1 MEQAEDRYMKQ
12 LSKMQRPIPG
22 SSLTNDPE
30 SPLPFERAPEFVNK
44 KAALEAIFSNL
55 IRAEV
60 YSKVMEA
67 LIKGSTVMEITQV
80 LLFEGFRQGKW
91 NPDLFLMLIE
101 PTAYMI
107 MALAERADIEY
118 KIDNEEEEEEED
130 SAINKKF
137 SELSKKIK
145 PSKITSGVIP
155 KEIQKQ
161 IDQLPVESLLA
172 PEEVP
177 IQKKE
182 KSLLT
187 PEV

>member
-1 MEQAEDRYMKQ
+1 
-12 LSKMQRPIPG
+12 
-22 SSLTNDPE
+22 
-30 SPLPFERAPEFVNK
+30 
-44 KAALEAIFSNL
+44 
-55 IRAEV
+55 
-60 YSKVMEA
+60 
-67 LIKGSTVMEITQV
+67 MEITQV
-80 LLFEGFRQGKW
+80 LLFDGFRQGKW

-182 KSLLT
+182 KSLLA